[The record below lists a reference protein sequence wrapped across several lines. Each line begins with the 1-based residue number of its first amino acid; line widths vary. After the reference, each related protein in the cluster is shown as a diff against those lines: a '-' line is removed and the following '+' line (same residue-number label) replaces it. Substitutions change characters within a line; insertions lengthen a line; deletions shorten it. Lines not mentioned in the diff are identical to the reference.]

1 MIDNLLRVVRALL
14 AVIRGLAGVLLFCSV
29 ALNFANILG
38 RYFLHASISWAE
50 EAMLFLMIGCVFLG
64 SGIVTWS
71 DRHIRM
77 DIVVRMMPEKIRLA
91 LALFSELVFLLTAI
105 VLVVFAWPVIQQ
117 LVAFDQ
123 RSLAANI
130 PLAIP
135 QAIIPIGLFLMALLV
150 AGRLITGHGRGPSN
164 NSSH

>member
-1 MIDNLLRVVRALL
+1 MIENLLRVVRAILAIIRWLSGLL
-14 AVIRGLAGVLLFCSV
+14 LICSV

-77 DIVVRMMPEKIRLA
+77 DIVVRMMPEKIRVTLG
-91 LALFSELVFLLTAI
+91 LFSEFVFLLTAI
-105 VLVVFAWPVIQQ
+105 
-117 LVAFDQ
+117 
-123 RSLAANI
+123 
-130 PLAIP
+130 
-135 QAIIPIGLFLMALLV
+135 
-150 AGRLITGHGRGPSN
+150 
-164 NSSH
+164 